1 MPLPRMRDQEQER
14 MYLQLQRGGRRYQ
27 NEWEEEEEEEE
38 EEDEEEE
45 EEDEEEA
52 VQDGG
57 DRALAGLELSPACG
71 AMLKQALVA
80 QVSGQLERA
89 VHLYLM
95 CFKMHPA
102 SASAFRDEF
111 VQVLKLH
118 SSSLL
123 AGRDDAG
130 EQNAAKSL
138 TLHRLAASVLPG
150 DSEVLTLLGRVL
162 FVAGKEGE
170 ARTQWQAAVYKFS

>member
-1 MPLPRMRDQEQER
+1 MRDQEQER

-27 NEWEEEEEEEE
+27 NEWEEEEE